1 MQIIREVLQKEKL
14 IHKNFR
20 CFLLERFC
28 TTDDDHPLYLKA
40 GQSGPFID
48 VGIGSLQYKYHLL
61 LYLDAIIYDHWDE
74 KLGWV
79 VYKDFVKLTY
89 SEINYTEADL
99 HLFLRKVLKD
109 SGNEIQIK
117 VYYEDSWVVDD
128 IIDSVVSYTFSKP
141 G

>member
-1 MQIIREVLQKEKL
+1 MIREVLQKENL
-14 IHKNFR
+14 VHKNFR

-28 TTDDDHPLYLKA
+28 TTDDAHPLYLNA
-40 GQSGPFID
+40 GQSGPFIG

-89 SEINYTEADL
+89 DGINYTEANL
-99 HLFLRKVLKD
+99 LLFLRKVLKISD
-109 SGNEIQIK
+109 SEMYVK
-117 VYYEDSWVVDD
+117 VYFEDSAAVDD
-128 IIDSVVSYTFSKP
+128 IIDSIVSYTFSKP